1 MSLRDAPVLLV
12 EDNPDHVVLIQRTL
26 KKANLTR
33 PVVVVGDGESAV
45 DYFMGR
51 GPYRDR
57 QLHPL
62 PALVLLDLKLPRM
75 SGLDV
80 LEWIHQQPGLKR
92 LPIVV
97 LTTSRERSDI
107 DRAYDLGAN
116 SYLVKP
122 LNLDALLE
130 MLQQLNTYWLTL
142 NQMPEVQSPK

>member
-1 MSLRDAPVLLV
+1 MSLGDSPVLLV

-26 KKANLTR
+26 KKANLAR
-33 PVVVVGDGESAV
+33 PVVVIGDGEGAV

-57 QLHPL
+57 HLHPL
-62 PALVLLDLKLPRM
+62 PALVLLDLKLPGM

-80 LEWIHQQPGLKR
+80 LEWVHQQPGLKR

-107 DRAYDLGAN
+107 DRAYD
-116 SYLVKP
+116 
-122 LNLDALLE
+122 
-130 MLQQLNTYWLTL
+130 
-142 NQMPEVQSPK
+142 

>member
-1 MSLRDAPVLLV
+1 VDKHELGDSPVLLV

-26 KKANLTR
+26 KKANFAR
-33 PVVVVGDGESAV
+33 PVVVVVDGESAL

-51 GPYRDR
+51 GPYCDR

-80 LEWIHQQPGLKR
+80 LEWVHQQPGLKR

-97 LTTSRERSDI
+97 LTTF
-107 DRAYDLGAN
+107 AG
-116 SYLVKP
+116 
-122 LNLDALLE
+122 
-130 MLQQLNTYWLTL
+130 TL
-142 NQMPEVQSPK
+142 